1 MLKKSQ
7 KGWILVDSLVGMI
20 FLSTAVIALLFAF
33 TQATKGTIVS
43 TNRTQAT
50 YLAQQAL
57 ENLKSQDG
65 QSTITPQPAVTK
77 GIFHISSPVPITVPD
92 IAADANLSTYLKP
105 YQVTVSWSDSSGGS
119 TSKNVTMVG
128 YYYVVPKN

>member
-33 TQATKGTIVS
+33 TQATKGTIAS

-57 ENLKSQDG
+57 EDLKSQDG
-65 QSTITPQPAVTK
+65 ESTITPQSAVPN
-77 GIFHISSPVPITVPD
+77 GIFHISSPSLITIPEIENDVD
-92 IAADANLSTYLKP
+92 HLSTYLKP
-105 YQVTVSWSDSSGGS
+105 YQVTVSWSDSSGGP
-119 TSKNVTMVG
+119 TNKKVTMVG
-128 YYYVVPKN
+128 YYYVIPK